1 MRIGL
6 FFGTFNP
13 IHIGHLV
20 IANYFANLPEL
31 DQIWLV
37 VTPQNPLKQKSTLL
51 ADHHRLALV
60 QLAVENNDRLKAC
73 DIEFKMPQPNYTI
86 DTLAYLKEKHP
97 KHQFS
102 LIIGEDNLRGFTKW
116 KNYEIIRDTYPMF
129 VYPRVLTAQEL
140 EETGFENNHQALVK
154 QFPNAHFCFD
164 APMMKISS
172 TYIRQAIKNK
182 QEVQYLLT
190 EEVRKYVD
198 EMNFYRG

>member
-140 EETGFENNHQALVK
+140 EETGFENNHQSLVK

>member
-20 IANYFANLPEL
+20 IANYFANLQEL
-31 DQIWLV
+31 DQIWLI

-60 QLAVENNDRLKAC
+60 QLAVENNDHLKAC

-198 EMNFYRG
+198 EMNFYKG